1 MRTPPPDS
9 SERLSGNRSVGL
21 HASCPG
27 CRLRFT
33 PDLAAYLPACPVCGE
48 ALKSLAGPDQVVG
61 LRLFSLEDI
70 RSPDDTH
77 PSPEALAVPMPD
89 PDH

>member
-1 MRTPPPDS
+1 MRATPS
-9 SERLSGNRSVGL
+9 NSGARPLRDRSVGL
-21 HASCPG
+21 HACCPG

-48 ALKSLAGPDQVVG
+48 PLKSLAGTDQAVG
-61 LRLFSLEDI
+61 LRLFSLDDI

-77 PSPEALAVPMPD
+77 PPSEALAVSMPD
-89 PDH
+89 PDQ